1 MESVSGG
8 TLKPSLEADRSDL
21 STLVSTEL
29 EAFPPGE
36 PALAAACG
44 PLGQLTDRLR
54 LTDSFSVAV
63 ALSMGKP
70 VLTQQANPFKH

>member
-21 STLVSTEL
+21 STLVSTEF
-29 EAFPPGE
+29 EAFPPEE

-44 PLGQLTDRLR
+44 PLGQLTD
-54 LTDSFSVAV
+54 SFSVAV
-63 ALSMGKP
+63 ALLMGKP
-70 VLTQQANPFKH
+70 VLIQQANPFKH